1 MTTYYIQIGNDK
13 RPMTPEEAADHE
25 ALVEEVANQL
35 AAKQA
40 TQQSAKNKLKA
51 LGLTDDEISALGV

>member
-13 RPMTPEEAADHE
+13 RAMTPDETADYE
-25 ALVEEVANQL
+25 ALVEQVANEL

-40 TQQSAKNKLKA
+40 TQQSAKNKLKKM
-51 LGLTDDEISALGV
+51 GLTDDEISALGV